1 MKNNRKELSRVTFS
15 REAVEYDDSPRYSPL
30 RASYPAIVAEILR
43 YPFRSILDVGCGT
56 GTLLSMIHEQQR
68 EARLCG
74 VDLSE
79 QMIEMAKAKLPAGA
93 DLRVSDSEKLPF
105 RAGSFDVLMCTF
117 SFHHHPD
124 PTTVLSEMRRVLTP
138 SGRLVMADPLI
149 PAPLRQVMNLLVPLS
164 KDGTVRFYSRREM
177 YALAQSVGLR
187 VSRWLKLNWHSY
199 LLVAESQ

>member
-1 MKNNRKELSRVTFS
+1 MRNNNKELSRAAFT
-15 REAVEYDDSPRYSPL
+15 REAVDYDQSPRYSPL

-56 GTLLSMIHEQQR
+56 GALLSMIHEQRR
-68 EARLCG
+68 EAHLCG

-79 QMIEMAKAKLPAGA
+79 QMIEIAKAKLPQGA

-105 RAGSFDVLMCTF
+105 AAGSFDVLMCTF
-117 SFHHHPD
+117 SFHHHPN

-138 SGRLVMADPLI
+138 NGRLVMADPLM

-177 YALAQSVGLR
+177 YALTESVGLR

-199 LLVAESQ
+199 LLVAECQ